1 MGLERGEPF
10 GFAASFNVA
19 YSCCELEDAFDVV
32 HNLVK
37 TPLEGCCDVYGHEE
51 SLSLD
56 CDSVLPNPFNH
67 SHVFPM
73 CLQPSSSPE
82 YYFDVPIDSPMIC
95 DAIVDLG
102 YDNNVVDVL
111 DGNVDKFVSLGYFSR
126 YDALLIHIA
135 YF

>member
-1 MGLERGEPF
+1 MLFPILLF
-10 GFAASFNVA
+10 PCFS
-19 YSCCELEDAFDVV
+19 Y
-32 HNLVK
+32 
-37 TPLEGCCDVYGHEE
+37 
-51 SLSLD
+51 
-56 CDSVLPNPFNH
+56 
-67 SHVFPM
+67 VFTTF
-73 CLQPSSSPE
+73 SSSE